1 MQAKPT
7 TTVCLHA
14 ETTVLANDLKKDDF
28 KVVSVHPGFVQTD
41 MGANASDLMSPI
53 RPGVLAKI
61 TLATKHVAELTQL
74 RL

>member
-1 MQAKPT
+1 M
-7 TTVCLHA
+7 TVCVRA

-28 KVVSVHPGFVQTD
+28 KVVSLHPGFVQTD

-53 RPGVLAKI
+53 RPGVLAK
-61 TLATKHVAELTQL
+61 LLLLHVVELTQL